1 MRWILPF
8 IAALSLITFVVY
20 YLDKGAAVRN
30 TRRTPEI
37 TLHALAVLGGWPGA
51 LLAQRIFRH
60 KSGKAGFQLAF
71 WMTVT
76 ANVSVFVW
84 LWML

>member
-1 MRWILPF
+1 
-8 IAALSLITFVVY
+8 VEY
-20 YLDKGAAVRN
+20 YLDKKAAVRN

-51 LLAQRIFRH
+51 LVAQRIFRH